1 MVRFFIS
8 LVLIL
13 YTVSV
18 IESLKGG
25 KMFKTVGIVES
36 KRNSVF
42 NLVIKGLKP
51 VIRQKIDIGS
61 IRPKKILF
69 W

>member
-1 MVRFFIS
+1 MVESFNGELLIVSFKPKFFLIYMVRFFIS

-13 YTVSV
+13 STVFV

-36 KRNSVF
+36 
-42 NLVIKGLKP
+42 
-51 VIRQKIDIGS
+51 
-61 IRPKKILF
+61 
-69 W
+69 

>member
-1 MVRFFIS
+1 MVESFNGELLIVSFKPKFFLIYLVRFFIS

-13 YTVSV
+13 STVSV

-36 KRNSVF
+36 
-42 NLVIKGLKP
+42 
-51 VIRQKIDIGS
+51 
-61 IRPKKILF
+61 
-69 W
+69 